1 MHLKRT
7 TIKDI
12 ARELNLHHST
22 VSRAL
27 HNDPAV
33 KPETAKR
40 VRAFAREMGYQV
52 NMSALQLRGSIRN
65 NIAVLVPNINHN
77 FFSNIV
83 STLTDLAYRAGYI
96 ISVFQ
101 SNESYTLEKEI
112 INTMIQNNVAGVIAS
127 ISMGT
132 SDSAHFRQLEK
143 YQIPL
148 VFFDRHCADIRTS
161 KVTVDNISAV
171 HEVVKLLAQKGYRRI
186 AHLTGNPL
194 MNVFRDRQA
203 GYTMGIKSNQLNYER
218 TVVIQQEFNIESG
231 ASALDMLLK
240 EHTPPDALVCDSQ
253 FLTLGAIFK
262 LRELKISTQKDFG
275 LAGFSD
281 NPYVKVI
288 APEVISIVQPDKA
301 IAEASFDLIK
311 RKIENNDQSTESR
324 IFEATIIDQN

>member
-1 MHLKRT
+1 MKRT

-27 HNDPAV
+27 HNDFAV
-33 KPETAKR
+33 KPETTKR
-40 VRAFAREMGYQV
+40 VIECAREMGYQV
-52 NMSALQLRGSIRN
+52 NMNALQLRGSIRN

-83 STLTDLAYRAGYI
+83 STLTDLAFSEGYV

-101 SNESYTLEKEI
+101 SNESYILEKEI

-127 ISMGT
+127 ISMET

-148 VFFDRHCADIRTS
+148 VFFDRHCADIETS

-171 HEVVKLLAQKGYRRI
+171 AEAVNLLARKGYRRI
-186 AHLTGNPL
+186 AHLTGNSR
-194 MNVFRDRQA
+194 MNVFRDRQT
-203 GYTMGIKSNQLNYER
+203 GYTLGIKNNQLTYER
-218 TVVIQQEFNIESG
+218 TFVINHEFDIESG
-231 ASALDMLLK
+231 ANALGMLLND
-240 EHTPPDALVCDSQ
+240 HTPPDALVCDSQ

-262 LRELKISTQKDFG
+262 LRELKMNISEDFG

-281 NPYVKVI
+281 NPYIKVT
-288 APEVISIVQPDKA
+288 APEIISIVQPDKA
-301 IAEASFDLIK
+301 IAKATFDFML
-311 RKIENNDQSTESR
+311 RKIKNSDDPIQTIELT
-324 IFEATIIDQN
+324 AMIIDQD